1 MNDIRDI
8 VVIAALIG
16 SSLLLAAFTLVL
28 AYAGY
33 KTLRIVRRIERLNN
47 EQVATLIE
55 QAHEKLGGWNDR
67 EGGANGGIASAGLSA
82 LRWARRRRRRKK
94 KRRFAMLD
102 LLRR

>member
-1 MNDIRDI
+1 VDDIRDI

-16 SSLLLAAFTLVL
+16 SSLLLAALTLVL

-33 KTLRIVRRIERLNN
+33 KTLRIVRRIQRLND
-47 EQVATLIE
+47 E
-55 QAHEKLGGWNDR
+55 QAVTFIARAQEKLGGWNDR
-67 EGGANGGIASAGLSA
+67 EAGAGGGIAAAGLSA